1 MNYNNENTIECKER
15 INTIKEDFA
24 KRSTFYDDYIV
35 KVVPNHGEMLDALVN
50 SMPFPPDKPI
60 RIVELGC
67 GTGMATGNIIRKFP
81 NAHLKCID
89 ISQDML
95 NVAKKKFTAFPNIE
109 FELADYTEYNIAG
122 KYDAVVSFL
131 SFMYLANDE
140 TRKALFK
147 KVYDVLVPE
156 GFFVSGEVNV
166 SRNKHY
172 QEVCMEKWMEHMR
185 KSYSDEFIK
194 TEVLEKA
201 KKHANESVLTDEIQ
215 YLKDIGFR
223 QIDVF
228 WRYYGYSVYG
238 AIK

>member
-1 MNYNNENTIECKER
+1 MSNDDENTIEYEER
-15 INTIKEDFA
+15 INTIKKDFA
-24 KRSTFYDDYIV
+24 KRSTFYNDYII
-35 KVVPNHGEMLDALVN
+35 KVVPNHGEMLDAFIN
-50 SMPFPPDKPI
+50 SIPFPSDKPI

-67 GTGMATGNIIRKFP
+67 GTGMATGNIVRKFP

-95 NVAKKKFTAFPNIE
+95 NLAKKKFTTFPNIK
-109 FELADYTEYNIAG
+109 FELADYTKDSITE

-131 SFMYLANDE
+131 SLMYLANDE
-140 TRKALFK
+140 MQKSVFK

-156 GFFVSGEVNV
+156 GFFISGEVNV

-172 QEVCMEKWMEHMR
+172 QEVCVEKWIEYMR

-194 TEVLEKA
+194 TEVIEKA
-201 KKHANESVLTDEIQ
+201 KKHANESVLMDEIQ

-228 WRYYGYSVYG
+228 WKYYGFSVYG